1 MHPDAFLHHLPI
13 VDRVW
18 GSALLVMEWGGW
30 GGREEWVGK
39 KRFVLSLNQKV
50 SRELLSSCSSTEA
63 DDVMTLP
70 ITSHFRHQKHSR
82 DLAVFSR
89 RSQAVGEWQNFPNWE
104 SRGTEKSSAL
114 HRLSKCFVMTF
125 LLLNVHSYCPLQRTH
140 PQLRPLCF
148 RW

>member
-13 VDRVW
+13 VDIVW
-18 GSALLVMEWGGW
+18 GSALLVIGGGGG
-30 GGREEWVGK
+30 GGRK
-39 KRFVLSLNQKV
+39 KEICFKPKPKSLQRAALFLSAP
-50 SRELLSSCSSTEA
+50 SSSTEA

-125 LLLNVHSYCPLQRTH
+125 LLLNIHSYCPLQRTH